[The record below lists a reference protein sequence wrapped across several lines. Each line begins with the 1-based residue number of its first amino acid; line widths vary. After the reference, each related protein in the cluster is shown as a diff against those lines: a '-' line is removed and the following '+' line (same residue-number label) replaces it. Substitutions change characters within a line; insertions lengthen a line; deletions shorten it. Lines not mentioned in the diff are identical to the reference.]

1 MDGNH
6 ASIWAGSNYQM
17 YDTRDHTAASTETS
31 YGSCFV
37 EMNSGEQ
44 LVQACGGPQPR
55 WAFSSMHDGG
65 CQFALADGSVRLISS
80 YIDSMKRVN
89 ARNHLD
95 TELWRTYQHLQVID
109 AGATTSF

>member
-1 MDGNH
+1 
-6 ASIWAGSNYQM
+6 
-17 YDTRDHTAASTETS
+17 
-31 YGSCFV
+31 
-37 EMNSGEQ
+37 
-44 LVQACGGPQPR
+44 
-55 WAFSSMHDGG
+55 MHDGG

-109 AGATTSF
+109 DGATTSF